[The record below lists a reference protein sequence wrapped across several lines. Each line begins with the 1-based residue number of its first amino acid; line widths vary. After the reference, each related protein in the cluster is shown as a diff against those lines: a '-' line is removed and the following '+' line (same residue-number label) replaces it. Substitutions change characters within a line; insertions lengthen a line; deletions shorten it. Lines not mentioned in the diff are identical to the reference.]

1 MFENKFYVT
10 SVQFTNSNLH
20 FVEIVL
26 YFGASCDW
34 NPIVMNMRLPY
45 GYLPF
50 LAFLPL
56 FYLITIKHAST
67 LHSKPHASTL
77 HSKHVDHAIFT
88 LPYPHG
94 IYLYKLVSRVSC
106 SLPGL

>member
-10 SVQFTNSNLH
+10 SVQFTNSNLR

-26 YFGASCDW
+26 YFGASCGW

-67 LHSKPHASTL
+67 LHSK
-77 HSKHVDHAIFT
+77 HVDHAIFT
-88 LPYPHG
+88 LPYLHG

>member
-1 MFENKFYVT
+1 MAAVT
-10 SVQFTNSNLH
+10 
-20 FVEIVL
+20 
-26 YFGASCDW
+26 
-34 NPIVMNMRLPY
+34 NMRLPY
-45 GYLPF
+45 GCLFF

-56 FYLITIKHAST
+56 FYLITIK
-67 LHSKPHASTL
+67 HASTL

-106 SLPGL
+106 SLPSL